1 MRKLLLHASCLYYR
15 PMRKSV
21 LITGDSGSGKS
32 ILFTLLRATEV
43 LEDGNESFYAPF
55 VPIADDRIYLSQS
68 GKLLPCRE
76 DLVRPRIKEPTEP
89 LAILAM
95 RKGDLPAIYLL
106 DFLFLFKKSLRL
118 REAVAYYEA
127 LSNLVGIPTFEIE
140 RKGLDEM
147 RADVI
152 SLLKVLR
159 NSRADQQLLDCE
171 QTFSTIYV
179 NWRHTIIAP
188 HVDAVVYLSE
198 EPEVYAIEEDDGTFD
213 TLRRDFYNAITSG
226 SYEID
231 GDYIKVKVRVKDER
245 VSELNMGK
253 YIHT

>member
-1 MRKLLLHASCLYYR
+1 MKLLLHASCLYYW

-32 ILFTLLRATEV
+32 ILFTVLRATEV
-43 LEDGNESFYAPF
+43 LEDGDRTFPAPF

-89 LAILAM
+89 LTILAM

-106 DFLFLFKKSLRL
+106 DFLILFKRSLRL
-118 REAVAYYEA
+118 REAIAYYKA

-147 RADVI
+147 RAEVI
-152 SLLKVLR
+152 SILKGLR
-159 NSRADQQLLDCE
+159 GTNQPSPNQPNYG
-171 QTFSTIYV
+171 TTVYV

-231 GDYIKVKVRVKDER
+231 GDHIKVKVRVREER